1 MASKPRKPFSGVAR
15 PQGFI
20 DDAAKAAVKGIKIA
34 VGTATR
40 ARPRAVKDLQKR
52 GISKVDAKDFIYGNK
67 GKYRPKPQ
75 TRGDMYT
82 KALAAEKRLK
92 TRQDRKMYG
101 EYDLEGQAAGR
112 AQDRA
117 DVAAFMAKR
126 KRGRR

>member
-20 DDAAKAAVKGIKIA
+20 DDAAKALVKGVKKA
-34 VGTATR
+34 VT
-40 ARPRAVKDLQKR
+40 
-52 GISKVDAKDFIYGNK
+52 GNK
-67 GKYRPKPQ
+67 VSSK
-75 TRGDMYT
+75 TRGEMYT

-92 TRQDRKMYG
+92 TSQPRKMYG

-117 DVAAFMAKR
+117 DVAAFMAKK